1 MKIFY
6 HNDNDGKAAAALVN
20 LYAKSVLKQ
29 ELNKEDFIAVN
40 YNDSVPNADIVS
52 KNEIVYIVDYSFT
65 KSTIDQL
72 RGIRN
77 KTNQIV
83 WLDHH
88 KSSLEVLQLVRNE
101 YLTLYTEV
109 DINRCGAMITYDH
122 LIKYLDIDN
131 NDNIKEIIK
140 LVDDYD
146 RWVHNYKESLLFNIG
161 SEMFDTNPMS
171 DFWFSAN
178 VDIVVA
184 SGKTMK
190 EFKDNL
196 NREYCDRFA
205 YTCTINNHECI
216 VLNTPEAS
224 SQAFV
229 EYYDKYKFAIRYVFD
244 GNKYIYSIYSS
255 LPDID
260 CSVIA
265 SSINPAG
272 GGHKGAAGFTSDKI
286 EFKPSGLYEFKRYTI
301 KHKQD

>member
-6 HNDNDGKAAAALVN
+6 HNDNDGKASAALVY
-20 LYAKSVLKQ
+20 LYAKTILK
-29 ELNKEDFIAVN
+29 EKLTEKDFIAVN
-40 YNDSVPNADIVS
+40 YNDLVPNADIVS
-52 KNEIVYIVDYSFT
+52 KNEVVYIVDYSFT
-65 KSTIDQL
+65 KTTIDQL

-88 KSSLEVLQLVRNE
+88 KSSLEVLQLVRDE

-122 LIKYLDIDN
+122 LIKYLKIDN
-131 NDNIKEIIK
+131 NNIKEIIK

-146 RWVHNYKESLLFNIG
+146 RWIHNYKESLLFNIG

-178 VDIVVA
+178 IKDVVTL
-184 SGKTMK
+184 GETIK

-196 NREYCDRFA
+196 NREYCNRYA
-205 YTCTINNHECI
+205 YECIINNHKCI

-229 EYYDKYKFAIRYVFD
+229 EKYNEYKFAIRYVFD
-244 GNKYIYSIYSS
+244 GKVYNYSIYSS

-260 CSVIA
+260 CAMIA
-265 SSINPAG
+265 SILNPSG
-272 GGHKGAAGFTSDKI
+272 GGHKGAAGFTSNKI
-286 EFKPSGLYEFKRYTI
+286 EFLPNNIYSFESYTL
-301 KHKQD
+301 KNQ

>member
-20 LYAKSVLKQ
+20 LYAKSVLNQ

-122 LIKYLDIDN
+122 LIKYLKIDN
-131 NDNIKEIIK
+131 NNIKEIIK

-146 RWVHNYKESLLFNIG
+146 RWIHNYKESLLFNIG
-161 SEMFDTNPMS
+161 SVCILLKIILNALFDTVFISYSPS
-171 DFWFSAN
+171 SYIAYSLYSSAS
-178 VDIVVA
+178 A
-184 SGKTMK
+184 
-190 EFKDNL
+190 
-196 NREYCDRFA
+196 
-205 YTCTINNHECI
+205 
-216 VLNTPEAS
+216 VLVP
-224 SQAFV
+224 
-229 EYYDKYKFAIRYVFD
+229 KFAF
-244 GNKYIYSIYSS
+244 
-255 LPDID
+255 
-260 CSVIA
+260 SVIQ
-265 SSINPAG
+265 S
-272 GGHKGAAGFTSDKI
+272 FC
-286 EFKPSGLYEFKRYTI
+286 I
-301 KHKQD
+301 KYANC